1 MPNISRSK
9 RNQTLKFG
17 QVKDH
22 NKRNNFLQRNN
33 YSTSSKIYIT
43 SVYAVQGQLELFQM
57 LNTFLVILKCTRLCT
72 DKVYGLLS
80 VLSAYCKNLK
90 SKFWSCFS
98 VVFFVHLVFLTVKS
112 LFLLK
117 ISYIGNIYKQN
128 ANHCVFW
135 NYFISLKT
143 ISRVSKKALQCVM
156 SINKI

>member
-57 LNTFLVILKCTRLCT
+57 LNTFLVIIKCTRLCT

-98 VVFFVHLVFLTVKS
+98 VVFFCTPSISYGKITLSVKNLLHRQYLQAKCKS
-112 LFLLK
+112 LCLLELL
-117 ISYIGNIYKQN
+117 
-128 ANHCVFW
+128 HF
-135 NYFISLKT
+135 
-143 ISRVSKKALQCVM
+143 SRNNFSSFKEGIAMRYEHK
-156 SINKI
+156 